1 MTLLC
6 RYLIED
12 IVSEVDNITRADPAL
27 YLQNLGGRTWE
38 GKWKK
43 RRHNIFHLD
52 SFTKRIHFLLQLFLH
67 F

>member
-38 GKWKK
+38 GK
-43 RRHNIFHLD
+43 
-52 SFTKRIHFLLQLFLH
+52 
-67 F
+67 